1 MTKYYNNKTEINNL
15 LPERTNGISG
25 FQNLNSNYKEGM
37 ANHDQHLNINDIDHM
52 LNDSDIRI
60 LQANYSYILWSV
72 LAVGIL
78 SITVNTIKK

>member
-1 MTKYYNNKTEINNL
+1 MTNL
-15 LPERTNGISG
+15 S
-25 FQNLNSNYKEGM
+25 Q
-37 ANHDQHLNINDIDHM
+37 NINKRDIEQM

-78 SITVNTIKK
+78 SVTVNTINK

>member
-1 MTKYYNNKTEINNL
+1 MLHPNTSETH
-15 LPERTNGISG
+15 GISG
-25 FQNLNSNYKEGM
+25 FQNLNSNSNYKEGM
-37 ANHDQHLNINDIDHM
+37 ANHNQHLNINDIDHM

>member
-1 MTKYYNNKTEINNL
+1 MTQ
-15 LPERTNGISG
+15 SG
-25 FQNLNSNYKEGM
+25 FQNLNSIYKVGTEGM
-37 ANHDQHLNINDIDHM
+37 TNLNQSLSINDIEHM

-78 SITVNTIKK
+78 SITVNTINK